1 MRVLVPIDTTGE
13 SVESTRKALEALNVA
28 TEVEATIL
36 HVVDSSIID
45 TASLAGEY
53 MDAASRK
60 ELLIRKA
67 EEGGRKCMEAV
78 EGIYGKAGIKV
89 ESSLV
94 VGYPAEEIVQKARE
108 LKVDLILMASRRS
121 GGRLPLGSVADKV
134 IRAAPCPILILTP
147 NAQVRGFKRLLVPLD
162 GSKASMKSLDFALG
176 LTRRFKAGATALYVV
191 DEYAIQYSS
200 AISGI
205 TEYKDE
211 LIEAYTKTGEKHL
224 LKAQEHAK
232 GLGFELE
239 GRIRVGNPP
248 EEILREAEDGGAD
261 LIVIGTRGRGHFGK
275 LVLGSVTSAILGGAK
290 VPVMVVR

>member
-1 MRVLVPIDTTGE
+1 MRVLVPIDTTGH
-13 SVESTRKALEALNVA
+13 SVESTKATLVALRQV

-36 HVVDSSIID
+36 HVVDRSLIDGASIP
-45 TASLAGEY
+45 GEY
-53 MDAASRK
+53 MDAASQR

-67 EEGGRKCMEAV
+67 EEGGRKCMEVV
-78 EGIYGKAGIKV
+78 EGIYEQAGIKV
-89 ESSLV
+89 DSGLV
-94 VGYPAEEIVQKARE
+94 VGYPAEEIVRKARE
-108 LKVDLILMASRRS
+108 LKADLILMASRRS

-134 IRAAPCPILILTP
+134 IRAVPCPVLILTP
-147 NAQVRGFKRLLVPLD
+147 NAQVRGFKRLLVPVD

-176 LTRRFKAGATALYVV
+176 LAQRFKAGATALYVV

-200 AISGI
+200 AISGVP
-205 TEYKDE
+205 EYKDE

-224 LKAQEHAK
+224 LKAQEHAR

-239 GRIRVGNPP
+239 GRIRVGSPS

-275 LVLGSVTSAILGGAK
+275 LILGSVTSATLGGAK
-290 VPVMVVR
+290 IPVMVVR